1 MKKYSG
7 TAGHETRLETF
18 SVMSVVS
25 EVNLME
31 SPPDKV
37 VLVGDVGVGK
47 TSLFMR
53 FATGQFVEDTTAMH
67 NPKEARL
74 SEFHKEWTIDG
85 EVVSVSFNCA

>member
-1 MKKYSG
+1 M
-7 TAGHETRLETF
+7 A
-18 SVMSVVS
+18 VVS

-31 SPPDKV
+31 SPLDKV

-53 FATGQFVEDTTAMH
+53 FATSQFVEDTTAMH

-74 SEFHKEWTIDG
+74 GEFHKEWTIDG